1 MTRRAHLLTG
11 SLAALTVGATLA
23 VDVPTA
29 LIWNASASAPIG
41 LYLIRPADTLA
52 VSDLVVVTSPA
63 ALARFLDARGYL
75 PTGVPLVKRI
85 AALPGQHVCRHGARI
100 MIDGA
105 VVATARTRDRLG
117 RPLPNWQGCRR
128 IAVGNVFLLNR
139 HPDSLDGRY
148 FGPLPAHSIVGQ
160 AVPLLTEAN
169 GDGRYEWHA
178 PGR

>member
-1 MTRRAHLLTG
+1 MTRQAYLLTS
-11 SLAALTVGATLA
+11 SLAALIVGATLV

-41 LYLIRPADTLA
+41 LYLIRPASTLA
-52 VSDLVVVTSPA
+52 VSELVVVTPPT
-63 ALARFLDARGYL
+63 ALARFLDTRGYL

-85 AALPGQHVCRHGARI
+85 AALPGQQVCRRGTSVT
-100 MIDGA
+100 IDGA
-105 VVATARTRDRLG
+105 AVATARAHDRLG

-128 IAVGNVFLLNR
+128 LAAGEFFLLNR
-139 HPDSLDGRY
+139 HPDSVDGRY

-160 AVPLLTEAN
+160 AVPLLTDAD

-178 PGR
+178 PCR